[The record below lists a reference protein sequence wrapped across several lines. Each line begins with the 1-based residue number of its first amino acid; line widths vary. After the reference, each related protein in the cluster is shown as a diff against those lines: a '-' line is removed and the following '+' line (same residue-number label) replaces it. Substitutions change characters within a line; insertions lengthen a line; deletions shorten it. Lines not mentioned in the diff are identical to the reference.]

1 MNESPS
7 VTERIAA
14 LKATLA
20 GGVTPA
26 MATPLLPGSH
36 TVSTAVVAPLVEFLL
51 ARGVKGLF
59 VGGTTGEGTQLDDDQ
74 RRALHEAA
82 VAAAAGR
89 VPVLLHVGAQRTD
102 AAVALAR
109 HAATLRPAALVAM
122 TPTFY
127 GVSDDALAR
136 YFHAIAGAAPDTP
149 LFVYDIP
156 QFAVNGIGPALLAR
170 LAGELPSLAGLKTSR
185 VDIQIVRQLIDAL
198 PRDRVLLAGNESA
211 ALASL
216 ALGADGLIS
225 GLSTAIPEPFVALTQ
240 AVAAGQLDEARAWQR
255 CINKL
260 LAVLGGARIGG
271 IKAILNQ
278 RGIPVGPPVPTL
290 DASDA
295 PLWPRAAEILGE
307 LGFTN

>member
-1 MNESPS
+1 MTLDSI
-7 VTERIAA
+7 TT
-14 LKATLA
+14 LKQTLH
-20 GGVTPA
+20 GGVAPA
-26 MATPLLPGSH
+26 MATPLVPGTH
-36 TVSTAVVAPLVEFLL
+36 TVNTAVVPQLVNFLL
-51 ARGVKGLF
+51 DKGVKGLF
-59 VGGTTGEGTQLDDDQ
+59 IGGTTGEGTQLDDDQ

-82 VAAAAGR
+82 VAAAGR
-89 VPVLLHVGAQRTD
+89 APVLLHVGAQRTE

-109 HAATLRPAALVAM
+109 HAVTLRPAAIVAM

-127 GVSDDALAR
+127 GLSDDALAR
-136 YFHAIAGAAPDTP
+136 YYHAIADAAPDTP
-149 LFVYDIP
+149 LFLYDIP

-170 LAGELPSLAGLKTSR
+170 LAAELPSLAGLKTSR

-198 PRDRVLLAGNESA
+198 PPDRILLAGNESA

>member
-1 MNESPS
+1 MSAS
-7 VTERIAA
+7 TVTARIAA
-14 LKATLA
+14 LKASLA
-20 GGVTPA
+20 GGVAPA

-36 TVSTAVVAPLVEFLL
+36 TVNTAVVAPLVEFLL

-82 VAAAAGR
+82 VAAAGGR
-89 VPVLLHVGAQRTD
+89 APVLLHVGAQRTE

-109 HAATLRPAALVAM
+109 HAAALRPAALVAM

-136 YFHAIAGAAPDTP
+136 YFHAIAAAAPDVP
-149 LFVYDIP
+149 LFLYDIP

-170 LAGELPSLAGLKTSR
+170 LAGEMPSLAGLKTSR

-198 PRDRVLLAGNESA
+198 PRERILLAGNESA

-225 GLSTAIPEPFVALTQ
+225 GLSTAIPEPFVALTR
-240 AVAAGQLDEARAWQR
+240 AAAAGQLDEAREWQR
-255 CINKL
+255 CINRL
-260 LAVLGGARIGG
+260 LGVLGGARIGG
-271 IKAILNQ
+271 IKAILVQ
-278 RGIPVGPPVPTL
+278 RGIPVGPPVPVL
-290 DASDA
+290 DSTDA
-295 PLWPRAAEILGE
+295 PLWTRAAEILGI
-307 LGFTN
+307 

>member
-1 MNESPS
+1 MTIS
-7 VTERIAA
+7 A
-14 LKATLA
+14 LKQTLR
-20 GGVTPA
+20 GGVSPA
-26 MATPLLPGSH
+26 MATPLVPGTH
-36 TVSTAVVAPLVEFLL
+36 TVNTAVVPQLIDFLL
-51 ARGVKGLF
+51 GKGVKGLF

-89 VPVLLHVGAQRTD
+89 APVLLHVGAQRTE

-109 HAATLRPAALVAM
+109 HAATLQPAAIVAM

-127 GVSDDALAR
+127 SMSDDALAR
-136 YFHAIAGAAPDTP
+136 YFHAMADAAPDTP
-149 LFVYDIP
+149 LFLYDIP

-170 LAGELPSLAGLKTSR
+170 LAAEMPTLAGLKTSR
-185 VDIQIVRQLIDAL
+185 VDIQFVRQLIDAL
-198 PRDRVLLAGNESA
+198 PPDRILLAGNESA

-225 GLSTAIPEPFVALTQ
+225 GLSTAIPEPFVALTRT
-240 AVAAGQLDEARAWQR
+240 AAAGQLDEARDWQR
-255 CINKL
+255 CINRL

-290 DASDA
+290 DATDA
-295 PLWPRAAEILGE
+295 PLWPRAEAVLSSQ
-307 LGFTN
+307 

>member
-1 MNESPS
+1 MTIEPI
-7 VTERIAA
+7 TT
-14 LKATLA
+14 LKQTLR
-20 GGVTPA
+20 GGVAPA
-26 MATPLLPGSH
+26 MATPLVPGTH
-36 TVSTAVVAPLVEFLL
+36 TVNTAVVPQLIDFLL
-51 ARGVKGLF
+51 GHGVKGLF

-89 VPVLLHVGAQRTD
+89 APVLLHVGAQRTET
-102 AAVALAR
+102 AVALAR

-127 GVSDDALAR
+127 SMSDDALAR
-136 YFHAIAGAAPDTP
+136 YFHAVADAAPDIP
-149 LFVYDIP
+149 LFLYDIP

-170 LAGELPSLAGLKTSR
+170 LAAEMPALAGLKTSR

-198 PRDRVLLAGNESA
+198 PADRILLAGNESA

-225 GLSTAIPEPFVALTQ
+225 GLSTAIPEPFVALTR
-240 AVAAGQLDEARAWQR
+240 AAAAGQLDEARGWQR
-255 CINKL
+255 CINRL

-295 PLWPRAAEILGE
+295 PLWPRAAEILESSG
-307 LGFTN
+307 